1 MAITILMPAIEP
13 SARTGRLAR
22 WLRREGEFVEAGDP
36 VAEIATAHATMDV
49 EAPRAGILTRL
60 LVAAGAADIAVNAE
74 IATLE
79 PGPASHL
86 APCGGADAEGA
97 AAPRACWPR
106 RAPAGTPGRRAST
119 SRK

>member
-49 EAPRAGILTRL
+49 
-60 LVAAGAADIAVNAE
+60 
-74 IATLE
+74 
-79 PGPASHL
+79 
-86 APCGGADAEGA
+86 
-97 AAPRACWPR
+97 R
-106 RAPAGTPGRRAST
+106 RRRPES
-119 SRK
+119 

>member
-49 EAPRAGILTRL
+49 EAPQSGILTRL
-60 LVAAGAADIAVNAE
+60 LVAAG
-74 IATLE
+74 
-79 PGPASHL
+79 
-86 APCGGADAEGA
+86 GGDRGE
-97 AAPRACWPR
+97 R
-106 RAPAGTPGRRAST
+106 
-119 SRK
+119 